1 MFAASQPG
9 TPGPGAALR
18 GSSPLTAPLSV
29 SLSLS
34 PLQSAQRLEEA
45 PEETAS
51 EWLPSRWFLSKPLF
65 QPAPGFVHTRSGCSR
80 RGMELG
86 TPGIQQED
94 HGDPI
99 RCLEMCRL
107 AAWGVWQDMGR
118 FRKPLGPQTLCVPS
132 GDRVSLGHSRLCSS
146 EPCAEGQQLLS
157 PHPDLDHGAASSPPC
172 SQDLGHTATSSP
184 SAWASRAIARA
195 LVQANPGAWQSLR
208 AMVALLAMPPW
219 SKREAGSRARMELG
233 FGRPASWLLCLFSH
247 LQLGMKA
254 ERIKPPSNV
263 RRPPHPH
270 PGRCG
275 WRSWATQH

>member
-1 MFAASQPG
+1 VFAVSQPG

-18 GSSPLTAPLSV
+18 GGSPLTAPLSV

-118 FRKPLGPQTLCVPS
+118 FRKPLGPQTLCPTS
-132 GDRVSLGHSRLCSS
+132 GDRVSLGHSQLCSS
-146 EPCAEGQQLLS
+146 ETSAEGQQLLS
-157 PHPDLDHGAASSPPC
+157 PYPDLDHRAASSLLPVPRI
-172 SQDLGHTATSSP
+172 L
-184 SAWASRAIARA
+184 AI
-195 LVQANPGAWQSLR
+195 
-208 AMVALLAMPPW
+208 
-219 SKREAGSRARMELG
+219 
-233 FGRPASWLLCLFSH
+233 RPH
-247 LQLGMKA
+247 
-254 ERIKPPSNV
+254 
-263 RRPPHPH
+263 PPHPLGH
-270 PGRCG
+270 LEPLPELSFRLILERGKASGPWWLFWPCLHGARERQAAGQG
-275 WRSWATQH
+275 WSWALATPPHGFSAFSVARSSG

>member
-1 MFAASQPG
+1 MGGATFAVSQAVP
-9 TPGPGAALR
+9 PGPGAALR
-18 GSSPLTAPLSV
+18 GGSPLTAPLSV

-51 EWLPSRWFLSKPLF
+51 EWLPSRWVLSKPLF

-80 RGMELG
+80 RGMELE

-94 HGDPI
+94 HGDPVKS
-99 RCLEMCRL
+99 LEMCPL

-132 GDRVSLGHSRLCSS
+132 GDI
-146 EPCAEGQQLLS
+146 PICAPQSPLLR
-157 PHPDLDHGAASSPPC
+157 ASSFCPHTLTWTMGLHPLSSC

-208 AMVALLAMPPW
+208 ALVALLAMPPW

-233 FGRPASWLLCLFSH
+233 FGRPASWLLCLFSRP
-247 LQLGMKA
+247 QLGMKA
-254 ERIKPPSNV
+254 GRIKPPSNA

-275 WRSWATQH
+275 WRSWATLR